1 MQEKH
6 SQEELPGATKYENE
20 AAYQRNPET
29 NATEFKGEIPEAEQ
43 EWEEA
48 EEAADKQ

>member
-1 MQEKH
+1 MDEKR

-20 AAYQRNPET
+20 AVYQRNPSQ
-29 NATEFKGEIPEAEQ
+29 EFQGESPEGPEE